1 LNLTR
6 ALVGLAGKEGR
17 ETMRR
22 ECTIEVHKGNEL
34 VTIEVTGDL
43 TVSAE
48 KDMDAAYQEA
58 CGYNAKSILLK
69 FDGKS
74 RINSAGIAIV
84 INLVIE
90 NKETER
96 EIFITGI
103 SKHFRKIF
111 ELVGLDKYTNIVDS
125 DEEIGKS

>member
-1 LNLTR
+1 
-6 ALVGLAGKEGR
+6 
-17 ETMRR
+17 MRR
-22 ECTIEVHKGNEL
+22 ECSIKVHEEKDYVMIEV
-34 VTIEVTGDL
+34 IGDL
-43 TVSAE
+43 TATAE

-58 CGYNAKSILLK
+58 CTHNPKNILLK

-90 NKETER
+90 SKENDCQVY
-96 EIFITGI
+96 IIGV

-111 ELVGLDKYTNIVDS
+111 ELVGLTRFTTIVES
-125 DEEIGKS
+125 AEEVGKA